1 MIANEDKPKNWSC
14 MDETIE
20 ICLHEVGIKATI
32 EQIQEIAGG
41 VEAGEEYRNFGSGPP
56 VERVS
61 VISES
66 EHGQKMKIQ
75 ERANSS
81 EIAARESTIEDQ
93 RRTIRRLRDQV
104 NELYRQLDQLR

>member
-1 MIANEDKPKNWSC
+1 MIKSKDKPEDWSS

-32 EQIQEIAGG
+32 KQIQEIAGG
-41 VEAGEEYRNFGSGPP
+41 VEADEEYRNFGSGPP

-66 EHGQKMKIQ
+66 EHGQKMKMQ
-75 ERANSS
+75 EQANSS
-81 EIAARESTIEDQ
+81 EIAARESVIKDQ
-93 RRTIRRLRDQV
+93 RRTIMRLSNQV
-104 NELYRQLDQLR
+104 NDLKRQLGR